1 MHKIQSI
8 YKQFKNVHTV
18 LQTKNSN
25 WIIINYD
32 ITGMSRVLAKCYSNP
47 TRFTDLFGQ
56 LCWTGC
62 EVDNHVF
69 DVMERVRSMN
79 LSGKPLSID

>member
-1 MHKIQSI
+1 
-8 YKQFKNVHTV
+8 
-18 LQTKNSN
+18 
-25 WIIINYD
+25 
-32 ITGMSRVLAKCYSNP
+32 MSRVLAKCYSNP